1 MSKLK
6 NSKDYLYVLLWTSSW
21 WQWPG
26 TALTSVNWAHC
37 AHPSTGR
44 LQVHGTGRGFMSSGF
59 LQHSMK
65 QEEGAGSC
73 KYAICPAKCRS
84 TKSREFLLKTVSIWW
99 AHHATAD
106 SWQLYTWTCQTW
118 LTDSSGQRQ
127 WLGCPRCPH
136 DAFLGA
142 RASLLTAGAIRSLD
156 SAWNTV
162 RSWGQAEI
170 IHCHLSHCGGP
181 HSCNQ
186 EHSCGN
192 PDI

>member
-1 MSKLK
+1 MTVAGHSANQCKLSPLRPPQRRADCRCTELGEDLCRLAFC
-6 NSKDYLYVLLWTSSW
+6 N
-21 WQWPG
+21 
-26 TALTSVNWAHC
+26 TAWS
-37 AHPSTGR
+37 R
-44 LQVHGTGRGFMSSGF
+44 R
-59 LQHSMK
+59 
-65 QEEGAGSC
+65 EGAGSC

-156 SAWNTV
+156 SAWYAV
-162 RSWGQAEI
+162 RSGGQAEI
-170 IHCHLSHCGGP
+170 IHCHLSQLSHCGGP

-186 EHSCGN
+186 EHSCGT